1 MSNTLHQSMTQDIAF
16 DGSPAKIFTLTNSN
30 GMSVSFMDIGA
41 TWLSC
46 CVDLGE
52 TTREVL
58 LGVATMKQHQQQQAY
73 LGATVGRYANRIESG
88 RFVINGETHQVLT
101 NQAGNC
107 LHGGPD
113 SFTHRRWLVE
123 GLVEELVEGVVEES
137 REQTIVFTLESPDGD
152 QGFPGKVN
160 ASVSYTLTNKNEVV
174 IAYSATTDKAC
185 PINLTNHAYFNLLG
199 ADAQSDCLGHSLTMN
214 ASQYLPS
221 DESGIPVGALKEVQ
235 GTSFDFM
242 QSKEL
247 KQDFMAD
254 RDQQLA
260 AGYDHSFLLE
270 TECHQGHA
278 TAASV
283 TSPDGKLRLELQTT
297 KPAIQLYTGN
307 YLAGC
312 PNREGGEYVNH
323 AGFALETQFLP
334 DSPNH
339 PEWQQPSCIVQ
350 PEQTYKH
357 QTTYRFSVV

>member
-16 DGSPAKIFTLTNSN
+16 DGSPAKIFTLTNSS

-46 CVDLGE
+46 CVNLGD

-88 RFVINGETHQVLT
+88 RFVINGEVHQVLT
-101 NQAGNC
+101 NQSGNC

-113 SFTHRRWLVE
+113 SFTHRRWLT
-123 GLVEELVEGVVEES
+123 EEVS
-137 REQTIVFTLESPDGD
+137 EQRVVFTLESPDGD

-160 ASVSYTLTNKNEVV
+160 TSVSYTLTDKNEVV

-199 ADAQSDCLGHSLTMN
+199 TDLQSDCLGHSIMMN

-221 DESGIPVGALKEVQ
+221 DKNGIPVNDLKEVQ

-242 QSKEL
+242 QAKVL

-254 RDQQLA
+254 HDQQLA

-270 TECHQGHA
+270 MECHQGNA

-283 TSPDGKLRLELQTT
+283 ISPDGKLRLELKTT

-350 PEQTYKH
+350 PEQRYEH
-357 QTTYRFSVV
+357 QTTYRFSIV

>member
-1 MSNTLHQSMTQDIAF
+1 MMSNTLHQSMTQDIAF
-16 DGSPAKIFTLTNSN
+16 DGNPAKIFTLTNSN

-58 LGVATMKQHQQQQAY
+58 LGVSTMKQHQQQQAY

-88 RFVINGETHQVLT
+88 RFVINGERHQVLT

-113 SFTHRRWLVE
+113 SFTHRRWQAE
-123 GLVEELVEGVVEES
+123 QAC
-137 REQTIVFTLESPDGD
+137 EQTMVFTLESPDGD

-160 ASVSYTLTNKNEVV
+160 ASVSYTLTNKNEVI
-174 IAYSATTDKAC
+174 IAYSVTTDKAC

-199 ADAQSDCLGHSLTMN
+199 ADSQSDCLGHSLTIH

-221 DESGIPVGALKEVQ
+221 DKKGIPVGELKDVQ

-254 RDQQLA
+254 HDQQLA

-312 PNREGGEYVNH
+312 PNREGSEYVNH
-323 AGFALETQFLP
+323 AGFALETQYLP

-350 PEQTYKH
+350 PEQMYKH
-357 QTTYRFSVV
+357 QTTYRFLVV

>member
-16 DGSPAKIFTLTNSN
+16 DGSPTKIFTLTNSN

-101 NQAGNC
+101 NQVGNC

-199 ADAQSDCLGHSLTMN
+199 ADSQSDCLGHSLTMN

-254 RDQQLA
+254 HDQQLA

-270 TECHQGHA
+270 TECHLGHA

-350 PEQTYKH
+350 PEQTYEH
-357 QTTYRFSVV
+357 QTTYRFLVV